1 MDVLCSLFCLL
12 SWPLRGP
19 LWPCPCFAYFASC
32 HGPCVAFRGRRVAL
46 LCSRCFLSWPLRGLP
61 WPPLG
66 LTLLTSVAATWPY
79 FAHFASC
86 LGPCVSFAAPAWPC
100 FAYFEPCLGPCVA
113 FCGPCMALLALFAS
127 CLGPCVAVAPCGSCL
142 LCFRLWLLDPCG
154 TFVLAPAWPSSAPVW
169 PYFAFLCFLFLLR
182 PSVAF
187 AWPLLSLSWA
197 LRNLFGPAWP
207 YLAYLASCLGPV
219 MAFCGLLVAFLHF
232 LSWPLR
238 GPLRPQRGHY
248 LLCCFPHL
256 RHPWVD
262 PLAHGVACVLA
273 ASSFRPA

>member
-1 MDVLCSLFCLL
+1 M
-12 SWPLRGP
+12 
-19 LWPCPCFAYFASC
+19 
-32 HGPCVAFRGRRVAL
+32 AFRGRRLALLCSLCPLPTRGRHVAL
-46 LCSRCFLSWPLRGLP
+46 LCSLCFLSWPLRELL
-61 WPPLG
+61 WPPHGVANPVLAPAW
-66 LTLLTSVAATWPY
+66 LSV
-79 FAHFASC
+79 
-86 LGPCVSFAAPAWPC
+86 APAWP
-100 FAYFEPCLGPCVA
+100 Y
-113 FCGPCMALLALFAS
+113 LLSL
-127 CLGPCVAVAPCGSCL
+127 LPCVAVAPCGSCL
-142 LCFRLWLLDPCG
+142 LCFRLWLLDFCG
-154 TFVLAPAWPSSAPVW
+154 TFVLAPAWPSSVPVW

-187 AWPLLSLSWA
+187 AWPLLSLAWA
-197 LRNLFGPAWP
+197 PHGMFGPAWP

-219 MAFCGLLVAFLHF
+219 MAFCGLLVAFLNF

-238 GPLRPQRGHY
+238 GPPRPQRGHY